1 MSSDQYT
8 RRVWRSAPRAAV
20 PQHAFAVGQRVK
32 FVPALTTVIRDR
44 QADAALYAAS
54 FEIVRQLPR
63 AESALLYRVRDITS
77 GQERVVSEQEITS
90 FI

>member
-1 MSSDQYT
+1 MSSHQYS
-8 RRVWRSAPRAAV
+8 RRVWRASPPTSAPSHV
-20 PQHAFAVGQRVK
+20 FAVGQRVK
-32 FVPALTTVIRDR
+32 FVPVAATVVRDR
-44 QADAALYAAS
+44 QANVALYAAS

-63 AESALLYRVRDITS
+63 AESTLLYRVRDVDS